1 VKKFFSVFANDDGG
15 EIMIEST
22 IVIFIT
28 ISLMLIMISLG
39 FLFYQ
44 QAMIKTVANEI
55 ASGIASSYKY
65 SERNDDYH
73 VSDISY
79 EAIIGLKKY
88 RTTFNINQFK
98 SDYDVIASSYVVDR
112 VALTNLGLNSSD
124 PQIESLMF
132 SVNNVGRLRVD
143 VVVSL
148 ESDFLFSGLLKSLDI
163 IDETPTFKG
172 SASAECMDLTS
183 YTGTVNFQR
192 YLVDKFAGE
201 GSLLQN
207 VADIINSMKSIYDTI
222 FG

>member
-1 VKKFFSVFANDDGG
+1 MKKFFSVFANDDGG

-55 ASGIASSYKY
+55 ASGIASNYKY
-65 SERNDDYH
+65 SERGDSYH

-79 EAIIGLKKY
+79 AEINGLRRY
-88 RTTFNINQFK
+88 RTTFRVNYMK
-98 SDYDVIASSYVVDR
+98 SDYDEIASSYVVDR

-124 PQIESLMF
+124 PQIESLEF
-132 SVNNVGRLRVD
+132 SMNNVGRLRVD

-183 YTGTVNFQR
+183 YTGTVNLQR
-192 YLVDKFAGE
+192 YLVEKFFGE
-201 GSLLQN
+201 GTLGDSAVKIYNSVTNL
-207 VADIINSMKSIYDTI
+207 INTF